1 MDPTTDLQVQV
12 QRSAQSYQVE
22 ALMEQKEEIFFII
35 YPSIWFTMRR
45 TILLYNKNALNGNQ
59 LSLNQFLKL

>member
-45 TILLYNKNALNGNQ
+45 TILLYNKNVLNGNQ

>member
-22 ALMEQKEEIFFII
+22 ALMEQKEEIFII
-35 YPSIWFTMRR
+35 YPSNWFTMRR